1 MWMNEMRIEENFQR
15 NEGNNGNSPQ
25 LRAIFSG
32 FPRRDFGGNN
42 KANTDLV
49 TLLLFVHN
57 VGVRGGGPAGPARHA
72 D

>member
-1 MWMNEMRIEENFQR
+1 MNEMRIEENFQR